1 MADSRG
7 IAQESG
13 RRNSR
18 SPRVPSMRAVSRA
31 SGLPPAETSPSRA
44 PRSSSSPAAGRDPA
58 AVRRG
63 TARARSSRRRRT
75 PIVASASRAMAAETT
90 WPARSTV
97 TRSRSTMTMPR
108 ATSPASSAPTSSGW
122 TQSAVATLAT
132 GAPESGSTCWWRRSS
147 AALTPSADRT
157 DSALLRGI
165 GGSLVP
171 VTRVSRRLE
180 RSNGHNG
187 SRRAATALSS
197 RHTSGD
203 APATRREGADHRGR
217 RPPYCSDTRSARRA
231 PRDSVAAR
239 PHRRPAAGAWS
250 PVSRSQPKGDPHDW
264 VTRAADDAVRHHEQT
279 GADGPVTC
287 SSGISPSGPVHLG
300 NMREFLM
307 PHFVADELRRR
318 GVPVRHLHVWDDY
331 DRFRKVP
338 RGVDPAFA
346 EHIGRPLVDVP
357 DPWGCHDSWSTH
369 FKEPVLETF
378 AALGAEVDTISQAE
392 RYRAGVYR
400 EEVLRAVR
408 HRGEIDAVLAK
419 YRTKKTVEPEPGD
432 QHAVQEAEAMADS
445 VANDV
450 EAEESAS
457 GVGYFP
463 FKPYCRDCGR
473 DTTTVTSYDDETTD
487 LAYTCS
493 VCDYHGTTNLATQD
507 PAVDGGKLVWKADWP
522 MRWAFEHVD
531 FEPAGMDHATPG
543 SSFTVGHELVES
555 VWNYPRPAWFGYG
568 FVGFAGVQKM
578 SSSAGGA
585 PTAEEAL
592 QVLEPGILR
601 WLYVRRQPK
610 QTFDVDFGPEVV
622 RLYDE
627 WDALGR
633 KAADPERRDVQV
645 LAYERAASTATAG
658 ALPAPDVVVPFRMLS
673 SVADVTA
680 GKADQISRIIATMG
694 HPHDSVDQLEPRLSR
709 AVAWTEQFVPATD
722 RTTVRSEPDLAAVE
736 ALSPQEREWVSLL
749 LQGLQGDLE
758 LEQVTSL
765 VYGVPKLARGMSLE
779 EKPTDEVKADQKEFF
794 RLLYHLLVDAER
806 GPRLPTLIVA
816 LGSDRVRTLLG
827 A

>member
-1 MADSRG
+1 MGQPELWDDAIAERLMA
-7 IAQESG
+7 AH
-13 RRNSR
+13 
-18 SPRVPSMRAVSRA
+18 
-31 SGLPPAETSPSRA
+31 
-44 PRSSSSPAAGRDPA
+44 DPA
-58 AVRRG
+58 VG
-63 TARARSSRRRRT
+63 
-75 PIVASASRAMAAETT
+75 PIV
-90 WPARSTV
+90 
-97 TRSRSTMTMPR
+97 
-108 ATSPASSAPTSSGW
+108 
-122 TQSAVATLAT
+122 VA
-132 GAPESGSTCWWRRSS
+132 
-147 AALTPSADRT
+147 
-157 DSALLRGI
+157 
-165 GGSLVP
+165 
-171 VTRVSRRLE
+171 
-180 RSNGHNG
+180 
-187 SRRAATALSS
+187 
-197 RHTSGD
+197 
-203 APATRREGADHRGR
+203 
-217 RPPYCSDTRSARRA
+217 
-231 PRDSVAAR
+231 
-239 PHRRPAAGAWS
+239 
-250 PVSRSQPKGDPHDW
+250 
-264 VTRAADDAVRHHEQT
+264 
-279 GADGPVTC
+279 
-287 SSGISPSGPVHLG
+287 SGISPSGPIHMGNLREVFTTHLVAEALRRHGHEVVHL
-300 NMREFLM
+300 
-307 PHFVADELRRR
+307 HS
-318 GVPVRHLHVWDDY
+318 WDDY

-338 RGVDPAFA
+338 HGVDPSFA

-378 AALGAEVDTISQAE
+378 AALGAEVETISQAE
-392 RYRAGVYR
+392 RYRSGVYR
-400 EEVLRAVR
+400 DEVLRAVR
-408 HRGEIDAVLAK
+408 HRAEIDAVLEK
-419 YRTKKTVEPEPGD
+419 YRTKKVEPDPTPDDE
-432 QHAVQEAEAMADS
+432 HAAQEAEAMADS
-445 VANDV
+445 VAHDD
-450 EAEESAS
+450 EAAAGAA

-473 DTTTVTSYDDETTD
+473 DTTTVTAYDDETTD

-507 PAVDGGKLVWKADWP
+507 PAIDGGKLVWKADWP

-555 VWNYPRPAWFGYG
+555 VWDYPRPAWFGYG

-585 PTAEEAL
+585 PTAQDAL

-601 WLYVRRQPK
+601 WLYVRRQPR
-610 QTFDVDFGPEVV
+610 QTFDIDFGPEVV

-633 KAADPERRDVQV
+633 KATDPEKRDVQV

-658 ALPAPDVVVPFRMLS
+658 PLPAPEVVVPFRMLS

-680 GKADQISRIIATMG
+680 GSAEQISRIVNHLG
-694 HPHDSVDQLEPRLSR
+694 YPHDSVDQLEPRLSR
-709 AVAWTEQFVPATD
+709 AVAWTERYVPAAD
-722 RTTVRSEPDLAAVE
+722 RTTVRAEPDLAAIE
-736 ALSPQEREWVSLL
+736 ALSSREREWVALL

-765 VYGVPKLARGMSLE
+765 VYGVPKLARGMSLD

-816 LGSDRVRTLLG
+816 LGSDRVRSLLG